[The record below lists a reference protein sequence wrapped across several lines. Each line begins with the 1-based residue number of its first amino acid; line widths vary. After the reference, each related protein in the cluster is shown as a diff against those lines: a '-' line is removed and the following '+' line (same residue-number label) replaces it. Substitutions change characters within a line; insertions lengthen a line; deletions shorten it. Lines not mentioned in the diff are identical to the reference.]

1 MAPLVDVLVVGDL
14 PYPVGFRW
22 DDCSDAPLIQ
32 FRPQPID
39 VERFV
44 AQQGV
49 EVNLLDQGGDA
60 YRVMALTR
68 QEHETRQISQ
78 GIHQRDDLGGQASSG
93 SPDGLILSPPLAPL
107 AFW

>member
-1 MAPLVDVLVVGDL
+1 LVDVLVVGDL

-44 AQQGV
+44 AQQGA
-49 EVNLLDQGGDA
+49 EENL
-60 YRVMALTR
+60 
-68 QEHETRQISQ
+68 
-78 GIHQRDDLGGQASSG
+78 
-93 SPDGLILSPPLAPL
+93 PD
-107 AFW
+107 

>member
-1 MAPLVDVLVVGDL
+1 MVDVLVVGDL

-44 AQQGV
+44 AQQGA
-49 EVNLLDQGGDA
+49 EVIDG
-60 YRVMALTR
+60 M
-68 QEHETRQISQ
+68 E
-78 GIHQRDDLGGQASSG
+78 ASAAEAV
-93 SPDGLILSPPLAPL
+93 DGWFATSEG
-107 AFW
+107 